1 MSGPDSTFPLLRCT
15 EVSTAGV
22 SGTVACSVFSFVEG
36 VAWKAASAELDS
48 RMAEVLS
55 FIISSCRSSASALAC
70 ACRARRRRLEVLF
83 VVLVEGVVY
92 VLLLVGV
99 DGSDQFE
106 FADSQHLHFIERR
119 AFSIA
124 CHRIEKFVTKL
135 ISSSLD

>member
-1 MSGPDSTFPLLRCT
+1 M
-15 EVSTAGV
+15 GV
-22 SGTVACSVFSFVEG
+22 PGTVACAVFSFVQG

-48 RMAEVLS
+48 RVAEVLTA
-55 FIISSCRSSASALAC
+55 SSSVHAGGDRAAASARAC
-70 ACRARRRRLEVLF
+70 ACRARQHRLEVLF